1 MNSDFNNFF
10 HIKKSD
16 IVLFIMNFLKSENL
30 NKSLISLEQETNLSL
45 FTYNQELL
53 FLRKLILEGQWQES
67 EDFLNPLK
75 QNQNF
80 SYKLALFEI
89 KKEKFLEAVETEPDP
104 NNNNKDVEILVKQLK
119 EIQKL
124 CPQEEFEKLLK
135 CLSNTPSITDQEEY
149 KNWNPISGRLKCFNI
164 IRKYLEVIY
173 PIQQSEII
181 NDDDLMINVLKSVFF
196 LTTAG
201 NNKIGNSNVK
211 LNDILKNFVKE
222 VDKDIKDN
230 NFQINI
236 VVDGDL
242 ITDNKNITDQN
253 SLLKSTRN
261 EMIVSQSQNNFPKEK
276 YLHQEQKNTNKT
288 TSNNNSNNNK
298 VQNFNYNNSNNN
310 NKNIVNNNTII
321 NNNNNNNI
329 INNMNNIN
337 INTNNNN
344 NPNFNYNYN
353 DITPNEYSISKDQDK
368 SNLSNNNIT
377 TNNIMEDYSLI
388 GNGYKIYSKYEIS
401 SFSLSKIILDSHPIR
416 TSCFSPKGDYFS
428 IGTNSKSI
436 KIFSLNNILQ
446 NFRSYKKITKE
457 TSLPKLFEQKNHHL
471 GSIYCLD
478 WSVSGRLLA
487 SGSNDKMVK
496 LMVVP
501 ELENPNNSMEEEEDI
516 LELPI
521 IGHKGTVRSV
531 SFDPSSD
538 LVLLSAGTID
548 KNIKIWDTENGES
561 KGELI
566 GHLGDIHTLKWSND
580 GNFFASSGTDKT
592 IRFWDLKYLK
602 SINVIEAFK
611 FSEINDIGLLN
622 RNNDLIIAAG
632 HIDGKITIWNYL
644 NKKLIKEIKENN
656 DKMEI
661 RSVSFSPDGKFLLS
675 SSFDHKIKLFDVNND
690 FNLLGT
696 LEHEDKVVSA
706 KWHPDIPIIIST
718 SADKSARVWIPQ
730 NY

>member
-124 CPQEEFEKLLK
+124 CPQEEFAKLLK

-230 NFQINI
+230 NFQTNI
-236 VVDGDL
+236 IVDGDL

-276 YLHQEQKNTNKT
+276 YLHQEQINTNKII
-288 TSNNNSNNNK
+288 SNNNSNNNNI
-298 VQNFNYNNSNNN
+298 QNYNYNNNYKNN
-310 NKNIVNNNTII
+310 I
-321 NNNNNNNI
+321 NNNNN

-337 INTNNNN
+337 INNNINNNN
-344 NPNFNYNYN
+344 NNNNNNNFNYNYN

-368 SNLSNNNIT
+368 SNMSNNNIT
-377 TNNIMEDYSLI
+377 TNNLIEDYSLI
-388 GNGYKIYSKYEIS
+388 GNGYKTYSKYEIS

>member
-1 MNSDFNNFF
+1 MNSELNNPY

-16 IVLFIMNFLKSENL
+16 IILLIMNFLKSENL
-30 NKSLISLEQETNLSL
+30 NKTLISLEQETNISL
-45 FTYNQELL
+45 FSYNQELL

-104 NNNNKDVEILVKQLK
+104 NNNNKDVELLVKQLK

-124 CPQEEFEKLLK
+124 CSQEEFDKLLK

-149 KNWNPISGRLKCFNI
+149 KNWNPISGRLKCFNA

-173 PIQQSEII
+173 PFQQSEIH
-181 NDDDLMINVLKSVFF
+181 NDHNLMINVLKSVYF

-211 LNDILKNFVKE
+211 LNDILKNFVQE

-230 NFQINI
+230 NIQINI
-236 VVDGDL
+236 LIDGDL
-242 ITDNKNITDQN
+242 ITDSKNNIIQN

-276 YLHQEQKNTNKT
+276 YLNQEDINTNKI
-288 TSNNNSNNNK
+288 TSNNTN
-298 VQNFNYNNSNNN
+298 
-310 NKNIVNNNTII
+310 I
-321 NNNNNNNI
+321 NNNNNNN
-329 INNMNNIN
+329 
-337 INTNNNN
+337 NNNY
-344 NPNFNYNYN
+344 YNYN

-368 SNLSNNNIT
+368 SSVSNNNIT
-377 TNNIMEDYSLI
+377 TNNLMEDYSSI
-388 GNGYKIYSKYEIS
+388 GNGYKTYSKYEIS

-416 TSCFSPKGDYFS
+416 TSCFSPKGEYFS

-436 KIFSLNNILQ
+436 KIFSLNNILE
-446 NFRSYKKITKE
+446 NFHKYKKITKD
-457 TSLPKLFEQKNHHL
+457 TPLPKLFEQKNHHL

-487 SGSNDKMVK
+487 SGSNDKIVK

-501 ELENPNNSMEEEEDI
+501 ELLNNNNEIEEEEDI

-521 IGHKGTVRSV
+521 SGHKGTVRSV
-531 SFDPSSD
+531 IFDPSSD

-548 KNIKIWDTENGES
+548 KNIKIWDTENAES

-580 GNFFASSGTDKT
+580 GNFFASSGIDKT
-592 IRFWDLKYLK
+592 IRFWDLKFLK
-602 SINVIEAFK
+602 CINVIDAFK
-611 FSEINDIGLLN
+611 YSEINDISLFSKN
-622 RNNDLIIAAG
+622 SDLFIAAA
-632 HIDGKITIWNYL
+632 HIDGKITVWNYH
-644 NKKLIKEIKENN
+644 NKKLIKEIKDNN
-656 DKMEI
+656 DKQEI
-661 RSVSFSPDGKFLLS
+661 RSISFSPDGKFLLS
-675 SSFDHKIKLFDVNND
+675 GSFDHKIKLFDVNND
-690 FNLLGT
+690 FNLLGA

-706 KWHPDIPIIIST
+706 KWHPNIPIIIST

>member
-1 MNSDFNNFF
+1 MNNIN
-10 HIKKSD
+10 I
-16 IVLFIMNFLKSENL
+16 
-30 NKSLISLEQETNLSL
+30 
-45 FTYNQELL
+45 
-53 FLRKLILEGQWQES
+53 
-67 EDFLNPLK
+67 
-75 QNQNF
+75 
-80 SYKLALFEI
+80 
-89 KKEKFLEAVETEPDP
+89 
-104 NNNNKDVEILVKQLK
+104 NNN
-119 EIQKL
+119 
-124 CPQEEFEKLLK
+124 
-135 CLSNTPSITDQEEY
+135 
-149 KNWNPISGRLKCFNI
+149 
-164 IRKYLEVIY
+164 
-173 PIQQSEII
+173 
-181 NDDDLMINVLKSVFF
+181 
-196 LTTAG
+196 
-201 NNKIGNSNVK
+201 
-211 LNDILKNFVKE
+211 
-222 VDKDIKDN
+222 
-230 NFQINI
+230 
-236 VVDGDL
+236 
-242 ITDNKNITDQN
+242 
-253 SLLKSTRN
+253 
-261 EMIVSQSQNNFPKEK
+261 
-276 YLHQEQKNTNKT
+276 
-288 TSNNNSNNNK
+288 
-298 VQNFNYNNSNNN
+298 
-310 NKNIVNNNTII
+310 I
-321 NNNNNNNI
+321 NNNNNNN
-329 INNMNNIN
+329 
-337 INTNNNN
+337 NNN
-344 NPNFNYNYN
+344 NFNYNYN

-368 SNLSNNNIT
+368 SNMSNNNIT
-377 TNNIMEDYSLI
+377 TNNLIEDYSLI
-388 GNGYKIYSKYEIS
+388 GNGYKTYSKYEIS